1 MMKCKSR
8 STQSIRAVITRA
20 DGTIEDLGLIGY
32 SSTNPIK
39 QLAWNIYS
47 LAKKYFNLKGK

>member
-1 MMKCKSR
+1 MKCKSR